1 MKEFDFDETVKSTV
15 ESCLDTLTVK
25 GVEYRRNGNPF
36 HNFDKGSEV
45 TGRSREDVIW
55 GMALKHFISVQD
67 IKYDMKSGVLP
78 TKEVLDEKY
87 GDLINYLLIEKA
99 SILEKIHF
107 KNKEHEKV
115 SF

>member
-1 MKEFDFDETVKSTV
+1 MKEFNFDEAVKSTV
-15 ESCLDTLTVK
+15 DTCLNTLVVK
-25 GVEYRRNGNPF
+25 GREYRRNGNPF

-67 IKYDMKSGVLP
+67 IKNDMKSNILP

-99 SILEKIHF
+99 SILERIISKT
-107 KNKEHEKV
+107 KEDEIN
-115 SF
+115 F